1 MIYEPI
7 VDSLGSIEAAMTAVS
22 SSTSQ
27 TATTLAQALA
37 KLAADEAAKASTKII
52 ATDQATVTQF
62 ENSQTSSSQNTGL
75 DISV

>member
-1 MIYEPI
+1 MNAI
-7 VDSLGSIEAAMTAVS
+7 S

-37 KLAADEAAKASTKII
+37 KLAADEAAKASAKII
-52 ATDQATVTQF
+52 AADQTAVTQF
-62 ENSQTSSSQNTGL
+62 ENSQKPSSQNTAF

>member
-1 MIYEPI
+1 
-7 VDSLGSIEAAMTAVS
+7 MTAIS

-37 KLAADEAAKASTKII
+37 KLAADEAAKASAKII
-52 ATDQATVTQF
+52 AADQTAVTQF
-62 ENSQTSSSQNTGL
+62 ENSQRSSSQNTAF

>member
-1 MIYEPI
+1 M
-7 VDSLGSIEAAMTAVS
+7 AAIS

-37 KLAADEAAKASTKII
+37 KLAADEAAKAAAKII
-52 ATDQATVTQF
+52 ATDQAAVTQF
-62 ENSQTSSSQNTGL
+62 ENSQKPSSQNTAF

>member
-1 MIYEPI
+1 
-7 VDSLGSIEAAMTAVS
+7 MTTIS

-37 KLAADEAAKASTKII
+37 KLAADEAAKASAKII
-52 ATDQATVTQF
+52 AADQTAVTQF
-62 ENSQTSSSQNTGL
+62 ENSQKSSPQNTAF